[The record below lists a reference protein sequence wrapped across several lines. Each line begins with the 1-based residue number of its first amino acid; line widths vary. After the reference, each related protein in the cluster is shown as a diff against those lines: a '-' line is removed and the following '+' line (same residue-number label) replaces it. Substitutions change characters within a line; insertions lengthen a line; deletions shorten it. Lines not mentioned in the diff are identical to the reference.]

1 MSSLRPAKKQKNPV
15 TIGHLL
21 VPETLAFA
29 GVPVQKWYLRGSKE
43 NCIKKHFAVKSFQL
57 YYEKIPSFVLAG
69 CISNFLNG
77 GWSILD
83 F

>member
-1 MSSLRPAKKQKNPV
+1 MSSLRPTKKTPV

-29 GVPVQKWYLRGSKE
+29 SVPVQKWYLRGSKE

-57 YYEKIPSFVLAG
+57 YY
-69 CISNFLNG
+69 
-77 GWSILD
+77 
-83 F
+83 